1 MKFLLMLLFCPEF
14 LVKMPRANTPGEYL
28 AEAGTV
34 SFCGHHWMRV
44 SVSVSGRRAAY
55 LRARW
60 EALKLDWFGHTHSE
74 SEIVWRVIGVRVEE

>member
-14 LVKMPRANTPGEYL
+14 LRKLPLDARGQYL

-34 SFCGHHWMRV
+34 SFCGHRWMRV
-44 SVSVSGRRAAY
+44 SVPISGRRAAY

-60 EALKLDWFGHTHSE
+60 EALKLDWFGHTHPE
-74 SEIVWRVIGVRVEE
+74 SEIVWCVRRAENTE